1 MTLVAGFKI
10 PGRLF
15 QVLGPLT
22 FVGRT
27 RNYTIYTN
35 RIEKLIKIVSS
46 LIVVKFKNIEDN
58 DIDKVRQRKQPSMG
72 ILGKDVLKICRKLT
86 GEHPC

>member
-35 RIEKLIKIVSS
+35 RTEKLIKIVSS

-58 DIDKVRQRKQPSMG
+58 DIDKVRQREAAVHG
-72 ILGKDVLKICRKLT
+72 CFR
-86 GEHPC
+86 